1 LGCDKLS
8 DDKASDQLIKFL
20 SKKGDYYVEL
30 AQQHLHDNEP
40 EKARELLES
49 AVSFYSKAGLKD
61 KIEETRKRIEA
72 IGKK

>member
-1 LGCDKLS
+1 MS
-8 DDKASDQLIKFL
+8 DKASDQLIKFL

-40 EKARELLES
+40 EKAKELLES
-49 AVSFYSKAGLKD
+49 AVNFYSKAGLKD